1 VTSDVALRPVGK
13 ASYHSLQI
21 KTTKRFSDGL
31 SGLFFFTWMK
41 SISNA
46 SGGNTTYANFAEG
59 ALQYPG
65 SNPTAIDPGVPA
77 ATFGINFSYQM
88 PFGRGKR
95 FLTSASKLADA
106 ILGGWTLS
114 GFFRYQSG
122 SALQIWAI
130 NPFSSAFG
138 YSAFAPAVYAN
149 YTGEPVYDK
158 KDLSNWDPYSDTY
171 LNPEA
176 FQSPDLFTFG
186 NTARYLDWARGP
198 WRKSESL
205 SISKTID
212 ITERSSFKLGAD
224 FINPFNIVRWG
235 NPNNL
240 AGIPT
245 FGMITSTQGSRS
257 IQINMEVSF

>member
-1 VTSDVALRPVGK
+1 
-13 ASYHSLQI
+13 
-21 KTTKRFSDGL
+21 
-31 SGLFFFTWMK
+31 MK

-65 SNPTAIDPGVPA
+65 SNPTTIDPGVPA
-77 ATFGINFSYQM
+77 ATFGINFSYEL
-88 PFGRGKR
+88 PFGKGRR
-95 FLTSASKLADA
+95 FLAAASKLTDS

-114 GFFRYQSG
+114 GFMRYQSG
-122 SALQIWAI
+122 TALQIWAI

-149 YTGEPVYDK
+149 YTGEPVYSK
-158 KDLSNWDPYSDTY
+158 KDLSSWNPYSDLY
-171 LNPEA
+171 LNPDA
-176 FQSPDLFTFG
+176 FESPSLFTFG

-198 WRKSESL
+198 WQNSESL
-205 SISKTID
+205 SISKTIN
-212 ITERSSFKLGAD
+212 IAEQANFKLGAD

-235 NPNNL
+235 NPSTL

-257 IQINMEVSF
+257 IQINMELNF